1 MKNPLRYVDYCNDL
15 IKFGFAKKHNFL
27 AMIAVF
33 SMVLMPIC
41 FLAAYAVAPSEKSLQ
56 NPYIFSGTVE
66 NFFRFHSYKSGN
78 GCKISVAGNGKIF
91 SWEFIDFHIDTN
103 KYDYEEKYFCDFI
116 FSRYINNKCVILKM
130 INLHIVEFGDC
141 DNKVI
146 IEVDLRQNFFE
157 QKLFLCS
164 GIILALILF
173 LIFFK
178 LNKAYKN
185 SLKGA

>member
-1 MKNPLRYVDYCNDL
+1 MKNPRRYVDYCNDL

-41 FLAAYAVAPSEKSLQ
+41 FSAAYAVAPSEKSLQ

-103 KYDYEEKYFCDFI
+103 KYDYQEKYFCDFI

-130 INLHIVEFGDC
+130 INLHIVEFRDC

-157 QKLFLCS
+157 QKLFLFS
-164 GIILALILF
+164 GIILALALF
-173 LIFFK
+173 FTFFQ